1 MAYSDM
7 TKYFM
12 WCGALQLLVIWN
24 AVEHKA
30 WDIVLLGL
38 LPVIVGAFFIREAR
52 RCERPK

>member
-7 TKYFM
+7 TKYFI
-12 WCGALQLLVIWN
+12 WCGVLQFVVIWN

-52 RCERPK
+52 RRDDPK

>member
-7 TKYFM
+7 TKYFI
-12 WCGALQLLVIWN
+12 WCGVLQFVVIWN

-52 RCERPK
+52 RCDQP